1 MPKTTYDTRFFVEHF
16 YSADAKVTDS
26 TTDELRREKDK
37 AISSIVLHEIYKL
50 TLQKEGRQ
58 TARLRAGLM
67 AKDFK
72 IIPVDEQLAVNSAE
86 LRQEHPIPM
95 TDSII
100 AATAS
105 ALRAVCVTDD
115 PHISKIREVK
125 TRWIV

>member
-37 AISSIVLHEIYKL
+37 AISSIVLHEVYKL
-50 TLQKEGRQ
+50 TLQKDGRQ

-72 IIPVDEQLAVNSAE
+72 IIPIDEQLAVNSAE
-86 LRQEHPIPM
+86 IRQEHRIPM
-95 TDSII
+95 ADSII
-100 AATAS
+100 AATAAS
-105 ALRAVCVTDD
+105 LQAVCVTDD
-115 PHISKIREVK
+115 PHIQDIQVFK
-125 TRWIV
+125 TRWIL